1 MLYEQY
7 PRQHLLAPSQE
18 KKTPEKYVKDV
29 QSWQYKHLNDLS
41 DIALVFLLL
50 TMNIFHTFP
59 VVSIVD
65 LEQVNVY
72 CDSTSTNL
80 NNPQSNKYAN
90 YFERGFHLS
99 EAKQKTNADN

>member
-1 MLYEQY
+1 M
-7 PRQHLLAPSQE
+7 
-18 KKTPEKYVKDV
+18 
-29 QSWQYKHLNDLS
+29 
-41 DIALVFLLL
+41 FLLL
-50 TMNIFHTFP
+50 TMNIFHPFP

-72 CDSTSTNL
+72 WDSTSTNL
-80 NNPQSNKYAN
+80 NNPQSNNKYAN